1 MYKIFARLAS
11 TAQHAFACL
20 QGCKDKKHD
29 LSKLL
34 HDVGQVKKLEVSLLK
49 PNTSNDLVAA
59 VAHRSGDGQL
69 WRRKMLASPFWQLQD
84 LVRVLHKQGHQ
95 KAGDRVQA
103 AADERAE
110 HAAAEKLEFK
120 VETATSETLYV
131 QVAELVRLLL
141 SPNIAMPCGPSGRC
155 K

>member
-1 MYKIFARLAS
+1 
-11 TAQHAFACL
+11 L

-69 WRRKMLASPFWQLQD
+69 
-84 LVRVLHKQGHQ
+84 
-95 KAGDRVQA
+95 
-103 AADERAE
+103 
-110 HAAAEKLEFK
+110 
-120 VETATSETLYV
+120 
-131 QVAELVRLLL
+131 
-141 SPNIAMPCGPSGRC
+141 
-155 K
+155 

>member
-1 MYKIFARLAS
+1 
-11 TAQHAFACL
+11 
-20 QGCKDKKHD
+20 
-29 LSKLL
+29 
-34 HDVGQVKKLEVSLLK
+34 
-49 PNTSNDLVAA
+49 
-59 VAHRSGDGQL
+59 
-69 WRRKMLASPFWQLQD
+69 MLASPFWQLQD